1 MLPLGVHDYTGI
13 VGRRARCRCGLRS
26 DAADPAVGLGVRGNL
41 DRRGGPDARGFRP
54 HSGRLR
60 LRPRWALQQA
70 QHGEE
75 EGAPHLAQLSN

>member
-1 MLPLGVHDYTGI
+1 MRSLGVNDYTGI

-41 DRRGGPDARGFRP
+41 DRRSGPDARGFRP
-54 HSGRLR
+54 HAGRLR

-70 QHGEE
+70 CDGEE
-75 EGAPHLAQLSN
+75 EGAPQLARLN